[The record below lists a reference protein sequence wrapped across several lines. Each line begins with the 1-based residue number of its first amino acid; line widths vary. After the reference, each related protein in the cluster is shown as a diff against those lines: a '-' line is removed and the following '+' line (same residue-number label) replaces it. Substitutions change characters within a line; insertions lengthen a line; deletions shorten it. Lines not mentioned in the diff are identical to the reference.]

1 MNIILSI
8 FMFFGIIVLLFL
20 MYLIYQMLEMIDTVV
35 DDWINLISGTI
46 KQLKERNK

>member
-20 MYLIYQMLEMIDTVV
+20 MYLIYQMLEMLDTVI
-35 DDWINLISGTI
+35 DDWLNLFSGTI
-46 KQLKERNK
+46 KELKKK